1 MIGLIHITPL
11 MDELIEDLINN
22 RDPQYYKIFR
32 EEDLKIDIA
41 KEIIAQSYLTY
52 EQEMLIVIAANKYNI
67 AAQNA
72 LLKSPHSPAD
82 TPFQALQGFF
92 HYCLQTLYMPSCYL
106 LLKML
111 NPLD

>member
-72 LLKSPHSPAD
+72 LLKIIEEPPEKVQFIIIAKSIKSYIINY
-82 TPFQALQGFF
+82 FCSCIFF
-92 HYCLQTLYMPSCYL
+92 T
-106 LLKML
+106 
-111 NPLD
+111 